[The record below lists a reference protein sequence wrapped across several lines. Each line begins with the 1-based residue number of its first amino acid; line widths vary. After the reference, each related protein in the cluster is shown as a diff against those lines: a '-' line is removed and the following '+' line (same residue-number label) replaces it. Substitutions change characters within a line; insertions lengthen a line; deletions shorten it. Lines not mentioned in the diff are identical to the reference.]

1 MKHLWFFFR
10 LINLCNN
17 ILILYSMRLTQ
28 VSIYC
33 FIPFLSPI
41 GDCYKYHH
49 FPIYHCDLN
58 VLDKPG
64 YKKGSFAISTSLSI
78 GVSWLIS
85 QQSSVNIIHYA
96 ALVKPYWSVLCV
108 VFAIMTAINLM
119 KPIIKYICQCSGF
132 FCGDTI
138 RFSTY
143 FNWCSIIVVSCFFGD
158 QTTLACT
165 MVC

>member
-10 LINLCNN
+10 LINLYNN

-64 YKKGSFAISTSLSI
+64 YKKGSFAISSSLCI
-78 GVSWLIS
+78 GILWQIS
-85 QQSSVNIIHYA
+85 PDYSVNISHYA
-96 ALVKPYWSVLCV
+96 ALVKPNCSVLCV
-108 VFAIMTAINLM
+108 AFAIMTAINLM

-132 FCGDTI
+132 FL
-138 RFSTY
+138 
-143 FNWCSIIVVSCFFGD
+143 W
-158 QTTLACT
+158 
-165 MVC
+165 